1 VPDRPVV
8 LFLCV
13 HNAGRSVA
21 GRVLLDHY
29 AGGRVEV
36 LSGGSDPGAQ
46 LNPSVMA
53 VLAERGLDASAE
65 FPKPVTDEAART
77 ADVIVTM
84 GCGDACPVYPG
95 TRVVDWELADPAGL
109 TVDQVRPIVD
119 EIDGRVRR
127 LLHELVVAPG

>member
-1 VPDRPVV
+1 VSDRPVV
-8 LFLCV
+8 LFLCI

-21 GRVLLDHY
+21 GRVLLDHR

-46 LNPSVMA
+46 LNPSVPA

-65 FPKPVTDEAART
+65 FPKLVTDDASRA

-95 TRVVDWELADPAGL
+95 TRVVDWELTDPAGL
-109 TVDQVRPIVD
+109 TIDQVRPIVD
-119 EIDGRVRR
+119 EIDRRVIG
-127 LLHELVVAPG
+127 LLQELLGASA